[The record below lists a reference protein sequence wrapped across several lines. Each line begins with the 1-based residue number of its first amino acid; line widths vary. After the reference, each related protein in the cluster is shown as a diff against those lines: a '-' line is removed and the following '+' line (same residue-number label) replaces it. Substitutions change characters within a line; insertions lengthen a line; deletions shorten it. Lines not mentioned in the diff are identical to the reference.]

1 MQFNRIDFQ
10 YTIKLCGSIILKT
23 DFIKL
28 YNLTVC
34 SNLESRIE
42 TVSVDKGHQWLH
54 IVEPTMCSQRIK
66 KKAIGA
72 AGLKSKGPW

>member
-10 YTIKLCGSIILKT
+10 YTIKLCGLIILKT

-42 TVSVDKGHQWLH
+42 TVSG
-54 IVEPTMCSQRIK
+54 T
-66 KKAIGA
+66 KAG
-72 AGLKSKGPW
+72 GLWI